1 MIGEDPTERMLK
13 QVRAKVDDRE
23 HAILYKSP
31 GPHRG
36 MKGKSI
42 DHRHV
47 KSKAEAAEAIAEG
60 WSATEED
67 AYELADA
74 LKAQKKGKKA
84 AAPADEDEEDEE
96 AEDDGE
102 DDLGLAEEPPKAKA
116 KAKKKGKR

>member
-36 MKGKSI
+36 MNGKSI
-42 DHRHV
+42 DHKHV
-47 KSKAEAAEAIAEG
+47 KTKAEAAEAIADG

-74 LKAQKKGKKA
+74 LKAQKKGKKR
-84 AAPADEDEEDEE
+84 AAPVEEEPEE
-96 AEDDGE
+96 GE
-102 DDLGLAEEPPKAKA
+102 DDLGLDDEEPPKAAPK
-116 KAKKKGKR
+116 KAKKGKK